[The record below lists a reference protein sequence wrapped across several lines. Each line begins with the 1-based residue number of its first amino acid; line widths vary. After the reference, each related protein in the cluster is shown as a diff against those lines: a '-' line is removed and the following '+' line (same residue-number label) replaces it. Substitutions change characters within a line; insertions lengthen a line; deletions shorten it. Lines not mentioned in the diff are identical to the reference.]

1 MDFKTS
7 FAENK
12 QNLTR
17 IWTERLYKEYENVL
31 FHFSIKLVRPQIVIT
46 DNTSILGL
54 WSPESRTISISRKL
68 IEMHAWDIVIEV
80 LKHEMAHQI
89 VSEVFKF
96 YEQHGTLFKKACGM
110 LAVADWAS
118 SATGK
123 LPEFV
128 PSWRDKSLSDE
139 DERLLKRAEK
149 LLSLAESANEHEA
162 ALAMRR
168 VRELYEKYNID
179 HIKASAQSELVWTI
193 LTRRKKKTDIVDS
206 MILSVL
212 NKHFFVRV
220 IHTNLFDAKD
230 CEEYKAAEI
239 VGTKQ
244 NVLMAEYVY
253 HFLRQKVQTLCKE
266 YRKQTACSALQGRS
280 YSIGLLTGFIQKLD
294 EESVIPRSS
303 EQTALVKVCD
313 KQINEFLRFRHP
325 KITNKRYGA
334 SYRDS
339 GSYENGKSDGRRISI
354 SKGVSHSSGNTGRF
368 LAGK

>member
-31 FHFSIKLVRPQIVIT
+31 FHFGIKLIRPQIVIT
-46 DNTSILGL
+46 DNISILGL
-54 WSPESRTISISRKL
+54 WSPKSRTISISRKL

-89 VSEVFKF
+89 VSEHFKF
-96 YEQHGTLFKKACGM
+96 YEQHGTLFKRACSM
-110 LAVADWAS
+110 LAVADWAA

-123 LPEFV
+123 LPESV
-128 PSWRDKSLSDE
+128 PSWREKSLSDD
-139 DERLLKRAEK
+139 DEKLLKRAEK

-168 VRELYEKYNID
+168 VRELYEKYNIE
-179 HIKASAQSELVWTI
+179 HIKAAQQSELVWTI

-220 IHTNLFDAKD
+220 IHTTLFDATD

-239 VGTKQ
+239 MGSKQ

-253 HFLRQKVQTLCKE
+253 HFLRQKIQMLCKE
-266 YRKQTACSALQGRS
+266 YRQQSKCSALQSRS
-280 YSIGLLTGFIQKLD
+280 YAIGLMTGFIQKLD
-294 EESVIPRSS
+294 EESTVPRSS
-303 EQTALVKVCD
+303 EQNALVKVCD
-313 KQINEFLRFRHP
+313 KQINEFLKYRHP

-339 GSYENGKSDGRRISI
+339 SSYENGKNDGRKISI
-354 SKGVSHSSGNTGRF
+354 SKGLSHSSGNLGRL
-368 LAGK
+368 LAVK

>member
-1 MDFKTS
+1 MDIKSSHF
-7 FAENK
+7 ENK

-17 IWTERLYKEYENVL
+17 IWTDRLYKEYENVL
-31 FHFSIKLVRPQIVIT
+31 FHFGLRLVRPQIVIT
-46 DNTSILGL
+46 DNLSILGL

-68 IEMHAWDIVIEV
+68 IESHAWDIVIEV

-89 VSEVFKF
+89 VSEQFKF
-96 YEQHGTLFKKACGM
+96 YEQHGTLFKKACAM
-110 LAVADWAS
+110 LAVADWAA

-123 LPEFV
+123 LPESV
-128 PSWRDKSLSDE
+128 PSWREKCLSDE

-162 ALAMRR
+162 SLAMRR
-168 VRELYEKYNID
+168 VRELYEKYNIE
-179 HIKASAQSELVWTI
+179 HIKAAHQSELVWTI

-220 IHTNLFDAKD
+220 IHTTLFDALD

-239 VGTKQ
+239 MGTKQ

-253 HFLRQKVQTLCKE
+253 HFLRQKVQTLSKE
-266 YRKQTACSALQGRS
+266 YRRETGRSALQARS
-280 YSIGLLTGFIQKLD
+280 YAIGLLTGFIQKLD
-294 EESVIPRSS
+294 EESNVPRTS

-339 GSYENGKSDGRRISI
+339 SSYENGKSDGRRISI
-354 SKGVSHSSGNTGRF
+354 SKGVNHSSADTSRF
-368 LAGK
+368 LIGN